1 MKRELSPLHRTQ
13 EWILLVLAIIGLLG
27 PNGLFIWATVAR
39 PELLSAA
46 MGNPVAQ
53 VFMVEA
59 FVLMFLFAYLI
70 ARQGLRSP
78 GWLTF
83 ILMSL
88 AGSMMF
94 SVPACLYLWSRQ
106 LRRN

>member
-1 MKRELSPLHRTQ
+1 MKLGFSRNQEIGLLILS
-13 EWILLVLAIIGLLG
+13 LVGLLG
-27 PNGLFIWATVAR
+27 PNGLFIWATVAK
-39 PELLSAA
+39 PELLWAA
-46 MGNPVAQ
+46 MSNPVAQ

-78 GWLTF
+78 GWGAF

-88 AGSMMF
+88 IGSMMF
-94 SVPACLYLWSRQ
+94 SVPAALYFWSRQ
-106 LRRN
+106 ARKESAQ

>member
-1 MKRELSPLHRTQ
+1 MKLEFSRKQ
-13 EWILLVLAIIGLLG
+13 EIGLLVLSIIGLLG
-27 PNGLFIWATVAR
+27 PNGLFIWATVVA
-39 PELLSAA
+39 PESVGAA

-78 GWLTF
+78 GWMTF
-83 ILMSL
+83 VLMSL
-88 AGSMMF
+88 VGSMMF
-94 SVPACLYLWSRQ
+94 SVPACLYLWSR
-106 LRRN
+106 RMRGEGP